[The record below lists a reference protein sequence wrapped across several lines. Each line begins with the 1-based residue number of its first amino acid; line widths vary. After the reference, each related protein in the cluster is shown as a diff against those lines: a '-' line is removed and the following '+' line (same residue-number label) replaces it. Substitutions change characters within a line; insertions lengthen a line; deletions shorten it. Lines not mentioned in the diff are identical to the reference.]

1 MLWYNRALTIMAV
14 AWAKEYGL
22 VSGDMVWYKERWE
35 QGKVLWDFE
44 FYLRKTTTARRPDS
58 TLEVK
63 SKKKKRIYD
72 MACPLQRNM

>member
-1 MLWYNRALTIMAV
+1 MAV

-58 TLEVK
+58 TLEDK
-63 SKKKKRIYD
+63 SKQKKRIYD

>member
-1 MLWYNRALTIMAV
+1 MAV

-44 FYLRKTTTARRPDS
+44 FYLHKTTTARRPDS
-58 TLEVK
+58 TLKDK

>member
-1 MLWYNRALTIMAV
+1 MAV

-22 VSGDMVWYKERWE
+22 VSGDMVRYKERWE

-58 TLEVK
+58 NLEDK
-63 SKKKKRIYD
+63 SKKKKGFTTWHALYNGTCRIKG
-72 MACPLQRNM
+72 